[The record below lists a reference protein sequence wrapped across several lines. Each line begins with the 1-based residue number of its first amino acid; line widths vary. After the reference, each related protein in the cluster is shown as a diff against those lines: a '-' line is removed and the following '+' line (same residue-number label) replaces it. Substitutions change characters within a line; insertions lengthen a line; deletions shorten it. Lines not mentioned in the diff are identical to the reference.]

1 MKLKKPIF
9 EFDPTDLDGMIKIM
23 QDYGDSEQP
32 FGGKNEN
39 GEDITISVSK
49 NCIVVHTYQKNC
61 STESNF
67 TQKQALCIFCRV
79 PVFLYCA
86 CRA

>member
-49 NCIVVHTYQKNC
+49 NCIVVHTYQKNGWIRRNIYTL
-61 STESNF
+61 SDGDIISEELF
-67 TQKQALCIFCRV
+67 DGK
-79 PVFLYCA
+79 
-86 CRA
+86 